1 MRGLFP
7 VALPE
12 VGKLCLRVQIRYPE
26 LGGLLPEYPKS
37 IGYSSKSEGL
47 FYIKITGFSDGI
59 IYYSST
65 GDAGKAAIVLTRVE
79 GSPRAMRLIN
89 VTNPL
94 VRINPIVKAEDTAL
108 YFMCEG
114 VTGRKF
120 DITFYGSSKSNIEYT
135 ILGSVE

>member
-1 MRGLFP
+1 MLFSD
-7 VALPE
+7 
-12 VGKLCLRVQIRYPE
+12 E
-26 LGGLLPEYPKS
+26 LGELLPEYPKS
-37 IGYSSKSEGL
+37 ISYSSESEGL

-65 GDAGKAAIVLTRVE
+65 GDGGKAAIALTRVE

-94 VRINPIVKAEDTAL
+94 VRINPIVKANDTDL
-108 YFMCEG
+108 YFSCEG

-120 DITFYGSSKSNIEYT
+120 DIKFYGSSKSNIEYT